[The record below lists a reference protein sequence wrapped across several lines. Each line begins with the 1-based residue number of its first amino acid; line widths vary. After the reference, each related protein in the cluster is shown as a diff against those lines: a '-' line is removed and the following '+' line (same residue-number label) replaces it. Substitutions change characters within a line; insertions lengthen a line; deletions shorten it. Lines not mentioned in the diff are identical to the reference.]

1 MDGFTTLT
9 FDVMSC
15 RLRPRI
21 VRTTR
26 QNEIQQLRPSH
37 STYVHVKG
45 RSKSWMEALA
55 GYGSDTDY
63 SSDDRV
69 VGGAG
74 DVANG
79 VLAASFVAVTN
90 GHGIGDVDVSRCRD
104 GTTITTTKI
113 NGNGC
118 ERDANGNSQGSICT
132 ERTTRKRRRRWD
144 DPGEKRN
151 DEDKSALVSF
161 LPPPELSDGIE
172 KDTDPFRLLGL
183 FPRDYT
189 TRLREDLSRQMRIQ
203 LERSTTSEGKD
214 DRLERLNEKLER
226 LYDRFQGGTTADAAL
241 TNAHDATASPSS
253 FSAHLKSQREF
264 GNPALIHSII
274 DHFQINPLGS
284 HGGNT
289 FKRFEY
295 ADRLMAA
302 EERAR
307 VAQASNYNASNGND
321 NNIG

>member
-1 MDGFTTLT
+1 
-9 FDVMSC
+9 
-15 RLRPRI
+15 
-21 VRTTR
+21 
-26 QNEIQQLRPSH
+26 
-37 STYVHVKG
+37 
-45 RSKSWMEALA
+45 MEALA

-69 VGGAG
+69 GGAG

-79 VLAASFVAVTN
+79 VLAASFDDDRRDGVAATN
-90 GHGIGDVDVSRCRD
+90 GHGIGDVDVSRCGD
-104 GTTITTTKI
+104 GTTMTTTKI

-118 ERDANGNSQGSICT
+118 ERDANVNNSQGSICI
-132 ERTTRKRRRRWD
+132 ERATRKRRRRWD
-144 DPGEKRN
+144 DPGEERN
-151 DEDKSALVSF
+151 DEDKSALVSL
-161 LPPPELSDGIE
+161 LPPPELSDGSGE
-172 KDTDPFRLLGL
+172 DTDPFRLLGL

-189 TRLREDLSRQMRIQ
+189 TRLREDLSRRMRIQ
-203 LERSTTSEGKD
+203 LERRSTTSEGKD

-226 LYDRFQGGTTADAAL
+226 LYDRFQGGTTADAADAAL

-264 GNPALIHSII
+264 GNPALIHGII

-295 ADRLMAA
+295 ADRLLAA

-307 VAQASNYNASNGND
+307 VAQSSNYDASDGND

>member
-1 MDGFTTLT
+1 M
-9 FDVMSC
+9 
-15 RLRPRI
+15 P
-21 VRTTR
+21 
-26 QNEIQQLRPSH
+26 
-37 STYVHVKG
+37 TYVHVSYEQPAKMK
-45 RSKSWMEALA
+45 SNNFDPPILPSWMEALA

-118 ERDANGNSQGSICT
+118 ERDANGNSKGSICIERT
-132 ERTTRKRRRRWD
+132 ETTRKRRRRWD
-144 DPGEKRN
+144 DPGEELN

-172 KDTDPFRLLGL
+172 EDTDPFRLLGL

-203 LERSTTSEGKD
+203 LERSTTSEGMD